1 MLQQS
6 TKKYIYFTMEVLFIA
21 LIVYIVYLYTI
32 TCRSTLFLEYNT
44 NITNCVKYNVIS
56 SDGNTR
62 ILGEYN
68 GPSKNY
74 KGHLVIEFTCN
85 YSDIEKMKS
94 NATFYLKSEV
104 NINNPQKMN
113 VSLIRTWNELLKGDR
128 IDATIFVQLRN
139 MNVSSIKYIPQKV
152 DEETY

>member
-1 MLQQS
+1 
-6 TKKYIYFTMEVLFIA
+6 
-21 LIVYIVYLYTI
+21 
-32 TCRSTLFLEYNT
+32 
-44 NITNCVKYNVIS
+44 
-56 SDGNTR
+56 
-62 ILGEYN
+62 
-68 GPSKNY
+68 
-74 KGHLVIEFTCN
+74 
-85 YSDIEKMKS
+85 MKS